1 MSERYP
7 AAVICVGTELTEG
20 IISDNHVQ
28 FIASHLTSMGFFV
41 ARGTQI
47 PDDPAIFRLELE
59 RALSECALVIVT
71 GGLGPTSD
79 DLSRQI
85 VAETAGVPLEFHSEV
100 WEGLKERYKGRRLA
114 DTNRVQT
121 MAPKGFPLIPNP
133 NGTAPGFHG
142 IVGRG
147 RGAGSPGKAGRAGN
161 AGGSL
166 IVVLPGPPGELRP
179 MFQESVVPLL
189 LEKFPAAK
197 REELLWGTALLVP
210 ESNLEEALQ
219 AHKKQGVSWGTR
231 VGEDRI
237 SFSLRGGTAADREA
251 FMDDLRGALGEVRI
265 RLGDVRPAQLLTD
278 ALLSRSEMLVT
289 AESCTGGLLGKWLT
303 DIPGSS
309 RVYWGSFVTYADDA
323 KMKLLGVDGRTLE
336 EFGAVSEQTVIAMAE
351 GAIKR
356 SGADVSIAVSGIA
369 GPDGGTP
376 EKPVGTVWI
385 AVGRRGAQCVT
396 RLFLFPGARDVV
408 RRRASSSSLTF
419 AEAVVRG
426 KDFV

>member
-1 MSERYP
+1 MAERYP

-28 FIASHLTSMGFFV
+28 FIASHLTSMGFFIV
-41 ARGTQI
+41 RGTQI
-47 PDDPAIFRLELE
+47 PDDPAIFHQELE
-59 RALSECALVIVT
+59 RALSECALVIIT

-85 VAETAGVPLEFHSEV
+85 VAETADVPLEFHSEV
-100 WEGLKERYKGRRLA
+100 WEGLLERYKGRKLL
-114 DTNRVQT
+114 DTNRIQA
-121 MAPKGFPLIPNP
+121 MAPQGFPLIPNP
-133 NGTAPGFHG
+133 NGTAPGFYG
-142 IVGRG
+142 IVGTAG
-147 RGAGSPGKAGRAGN
+147 GADLPVK

-197 REELLWGTALLVP
+197 QEELLWGTALLVP

-219 AHKKQGVSWGTR
+219 AHKRQGVSWGTR
-231 VGEDRI
+231 LGEDRI
-237 SFSLRGGTAADREA
+237 SFSLRGGAAADREA

-265 RLGDVRPAQLLTD
+265 HRGDVRPVQLLTD
-278 ALLSRSEMLVT
+278 ALLSRGALLVT
-289 AESCTGGLLGKWLT
+289 VESCTGGLLGKWLT

-309 RVYWGSFVTYADDA
+309 RVYWGGFVTYADEA
-323 KMKLLGVDGRTLE
+323 KMKLLGVDDRTLE

-351 GAIKR
+351 GAINR
-356 SGADVSIAVSGIA
+356 SCADVSIAVSGIA

-385 AVGRRGAQCVT
+385 AVGRRGAQCAT
-396 RLFLFPGARDVV
+396 RRFLFPGARDVV
-408 RRRASSSSLTF
+408 RRRAASAALTF